1 MAARKSYLKKKKE
14 PPSEARRSSEATSGV
29 PPEGKSKAPS
39 DLRRWLDSGAW
50 LGVFSIVTNLP
61 VVLIIGR
68 GVRDAKLRPQ
78 STDYYNLALLLVVF
92 PFAALSALLAVAGAL
107 LARKTGLTWGFRS
120 ALVSLTLS
128 VVLLLASFAANPAN
142 R

>member
-1 MAARKSYLKKKKE
+1 MVARKSYLKKKKE
-14 PPSEARRSSEATSGV
+14 PPSESRRSSGVTSGV

-39 DLRRWLDSGAW
+39 DFRRWLDSGAW

-61 VVLIIGR
+61 VVFIIGR
-68 GVRDAKLRPQ
+68 GVRDAMLPPR

-92 PFAALSALLAVAGAL
+92 PFAALSALLAVAGIVFS
-107 LARKTGLTWGFRS
+107 RKAGLTWGFR
-120 ALVSLTLS
+120 LS
-128 VVLLLASFAANPAN
+128 VTGLILAVVLLLASFAANPAN